1 MTVTATLD
9 TLRVDSVGSFLRPAA
24 LKDAFARFD
33 AGTLDEAG
41 LRAAQDAA
49 IRDLV
54 HAEEAHG
61 MPLVGDG
68 EFRRRN
74 FNQSFAVVAGMEPW
88 YARLNRTGPVEQ
100 EGVVAAGL
108 KRDVGNEFRTPVSGP
123 LKLVRNVP
131 LEEYRF
137 VAETATKPATV
148 TLLSV
153 DRISQ
158 RYAYETS
165 TEVYPTTEAF
175 ADAVVAVEREMVQQL
190 GAAGCRYVHIDAPSY
205 TSYVDEEMLAGM
217 RARGEDPQRNLN
229 RSLAADNAVAQ
240 ALPGATFGIHLC
252 RGNAQGMWHRRGSYD
267 TIAER
272 LFNTLVHSR
281 FLLEYDDERS
291 GGFEPLRFVPKGK
304 VVVLGLISTKIAR
317 VETVDELRRRIDEA
331 AKFVPLEQ
339 LALSPQ
345 CGFSSGLHGNPL
357 TEDEQWRKVDTML
370 RTAQLV
376 WGSAVL

>member
-1 MTVTATLD
+1 MTVAATLD
-9 TLRVDSVGSFLRPAA
+9 ALRVDSVGSFLRPQA
-24 LKDAFARFD
+24 LKDAFEANA
-33 AGTLDEAG
+33 AGKLDDAG

-49 IRDLV
+49 IRSLIK
-54 HAEEAHG
+54 AEETHG
-61 MPLVGDG
+61 MPIVGDG

-88 YARLNRTGPVEQ
+88 YARLSRTGPVEQ

-108 KRDVGNEFRTPVSGP
+108 KRDIGNEFRTPVSGP
-123 LKLVRNVP
+123 LKLVKNVP
-131 LEEYRF
+131 LDEYAF
-137 VAETATKPATV
+137 VAKNATKPATV

-158 RYAYETS
+158 RYAYEES
-165 TEVYPTTEAF
+165 ANVYPTVEAF
-175 ADAVVAVEREMVQQL
+175 ADAVVGVQKEMVAQL
-190 GAAGCRYVHIDAPSY
+190 GEAGCRYVHIDAPSY

-217 RARGEDPQRNLN
+217 RARGEDPQRRLAV
-229 RSLAADNAVAQ
+229 SLAADNAVAQ

-252 RGNAQGMWHRRGSYD
+252 RGNAMGMWHRRGSYD

-272 LFNTLVHSR
+272 LFNTLAHQR

-304 VVVLGLISTKIAR
+304 VVVLGLISTKTAR
-317 VETVDELRRRIDEA
+317 IETVEELRRRIEEA
-331 AKFVPLEQ
+331 AKYLPLEQ

-357 TEDEQWRKVDTML
+357 SEDEQWRKVDVML
-370 RTAQLV
+370 KTAQLV
-376 WGSAVL
+376 WGSAIV